1 MEWPDV
7 MMELQLTLD
16 FHCRSCEQTV
26 GVTVKC
32 SGKGL
37 VGASDQATAT
47 VNVPCPHCG
56 QVNQLSFDPSGA
68 VRAVRPFVT
77 LWPAPGPSVN

>member
-1 MEWPDV
+1 MEWRDV
-7 MMELQLTLD
+7 MMELKLSLG
-16 FHCRSCEQTV
+16 FACCICEQPV

-37 VGASDQATAT
+37 VGACDQAIAS

-56 QVNQLSFDPSGA
+56 QVNQLFFDSAGTVHE
-68 VRAVRPFVT
+68 VRGYVNPWPV
-77 LWPAPGPSVN
+77 PAPSAN